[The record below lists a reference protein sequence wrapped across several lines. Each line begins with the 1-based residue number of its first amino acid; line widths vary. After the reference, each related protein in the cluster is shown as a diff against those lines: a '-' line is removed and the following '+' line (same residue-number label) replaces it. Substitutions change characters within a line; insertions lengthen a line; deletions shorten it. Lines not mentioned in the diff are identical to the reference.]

1 MAEILIEKKAG
12 YAILTIDRPKAL
24 NALNVDVLKELKSA
38 VKDLSN
44 AGDIRAVIVTGS
56 GEKAF
61 VAGADIAAMKDLSS
75 SEAQE
80 FADVGHSAMNAL
92 ADSGMI
98 SIAAINGFA
107 LGGGLE
113 LALACDLRLASANAK
128 MGLPEVTLGLIPGFG
143 GTQRLP
149 RVVGKGLALE
159 LILTGDMIDAQ
170 RAADIG
176 LVNHL
181 YADPAELRTAAEELA
196 QKIITGRSS
205 TAQSAAKA
213 VVAQGLDVALIAGLQ
228 KEISEFA
235 ELFSGADSKEGMS
248 AFLEKRKPS
257 F

>member
-1 MAEILIEKKAG
+1 MAEILVEKKPG

-24 NALNVDVLKELKSA
+24 NALNAGVLKELKGA
-38 VKDLSN
+38 VNELNS
-44 AGDIRAVIVTGS
+44 GGETRVLIITGS
-56 GEKAF
+56 GDKAF
-61 VAGADIAAMKDLSS
+61 VAGADIAAMKDMSTS
-75 SEAQE
+75 QAQE
-80 FADVGHSAMNAL
+80 FADLGHSAMNTL

-107 LGGGLE
+107 LGGGME
-113 LALACDLRLASANAK
+113 LALACDIRLASANAK

-159 LILTGDMIDAQ
+159 LIITGDMIDAQ
-170 RAADIG
+170 RAVGIG

-181 YADPAELRTAAEELA
+181 YSDPAELRGAAEELA
-196 QKIITGRSS
+196 QKIIAGRSFA
-205 TAQSAAKA
+205 AQSAAKA

-228 KEISEFA
+228 KEVSEFS
-235 ELFSGADSKEGMS
+235 ELFSGADPKEGMS